1 MDRRYVDQDGL
12 IFDPDEMRQ
21 RQEELGI
28 DWADKHAA
36 ASLLEET
43 EKALLSEISIHY
55 RSTVDDVR
63 SDIAAERMAR
73 ASVQYRDHIRKMVEA
88 RRVANRARAAYDAYR
103 AFVELRRT
111 QMANERALA
120 TMR

>member
-1 MDRRYVDQDGL
+1 MNGRYVDQDGL
-12 IFDPDEMRQ
+12 IFDPDEMR
-21 RQEELGI
+21 RRLEDLGV
-28 DWADKHAA
+28 DWADKNAA

-43 EKALLSEISIHY
+43 ERALMSEISIHY
-55 RSTVDDVR
+55 RSTLADVR

-73 ASVQYRDHIRKMVEA
+73 ASAQYRDHIRRMVEA
-88 RRVANRARAAYDAYR
+88 RRVANRARAAYDSYKV
-103 AFVELRRT
+103 FVELRRT